1 MRTAKTCVLSMLIM
15 AMLCCTVSPAF
26 AFADDKQDDVLEYW
40 SQAGKP
46 QQTTQQQVQQPTEPT
61 VQQPVQQGE
70 PLSQDSQF
78 STRDLL
84 YDKDTHK
91 QFITVEGRDGNTFYI
106 VIDYDAPTNGKEEQY
121 KTYFLNQVD
130 EADLAA
136 LVEAEAP
143 AVCSC
148 AQKCTVGAINTSC
161 PLCAANMTECA
172 GKEAEPVQPVV
183 PEPDPEP
190 EPKNP
195 VSLDGI
201 LTVVLAVALAGA
213 GAIYFLKLR
222 KKKPDV
228 KGNTDL
234 DDYDYGDEDEDQ
246 YSMDEDIPKEGE

>member
-15 AMLCCTVSPAF
+15 SMLCCAVSPTL
-26 AFADDKQDDVLEYW
+26 AFADDRQDNVLEYW
-40 SQAGKP
+40 SQSGKP

-130 EADLAA
+130 ED
-136 LVEAEAP
+136 
-143 AVCSC
+143 S
-148 AQKCTVGAINTSC
+148 
-161 PLCAANMTECA
+161 
-172 GKEAEPVQPVV
+172 
-183 PEPDPEP
+183 
-190 EPKNP
+190 PK
-195 VSLDGI
+195 
-201 LTVVLAVALAGA
+201 
-213 GAIYFLKLR
+213 
-222 KKKPDV
+222 
-228 KGNTDL
+228 
-234 DDYDYGDEDEDQ
+234 EDE
-246 YSMDEDIPKEGE
+246 